1 LTINLT
7 IVVTCVLRLAFGV
20 AVCVYVAN
28 IKNLRSPQQLKSGS
42 FGGGFILR
50 SSFLKTVL

>member
-28 IKNLRSPQQLKSGS
+28 IINLRSPQQLKSGGS

-50 SSFLKTVL
+50 SSF